1 MKPVKIVISL
11 ADLNFAQTNSMG
23 MYNVATNLARGLAR
37 VPAVALTVL
46 NSHAAQAHIEGAK
59 NLYFDAAAGGKL
71 RRMLWDQFGVYA
83 QARQHQPDWLLLP
96 KGYLSFAA
104 KPPCRT
110 IAYVHDVIYHE
121 FHHQRIP
128 GFSPFNSL
136 YFRKCIEAALRRAH
150 VLVTNSQYSKEEV
163 LALARRLGYREPAIT
178 PVGIGFDPPRPAAAK
193 LDQILVLVSRWP
205 NKVTPLAVE
214 YLERWERQSGF
225 KGQILCVGSLP
236 AGVTLPARWQFL
248 QRLPQDRY
256 EHLMASSKA
265 LVYFTRSEGFG
276 MPPIEAA
283 LRGTAP
289 VYSAIPAT
297 DEVMAGM
304 GCPFQNEDFESF
316 RAAMA
321 QALRADAA
329 TVAQWARALHARHN
343 WDRVVERLLAALG

>member
-1 MKPVKIVISL
+1 MKPVKIVVSL

-37 VPAVALTVL
+37 VPAVELTVL
-46 NSHAAQAHIEGAK
+46 NSHAAQAPIEGAK
-59 NLYFDAAAGGKL
+59 NLYFDSAAAGKL
-71 RRMLWDQFGVYA
+71 RRMIWDQFGVYA
-83 QARQHQPDWLLLP
+83 QARKHYPDWLLLP

-110 IAYVHDVIYHE
+110 VAYVHDVIYHE
-121 FHHQRIP
+121 FYFQRIP

-136 YFRKCIEAALRRAH
+136 YFRKCIEAALRRAR
-150 VLVTNSQYSKEEV
+150 VIVTNSQYSKDEV
-163 LALARRLGYREPAIT
+163 LGLVRRLGYREPAIT
-178 PVGIGFDPPRPAAAK
+178 PVGIGFEPPRPAAAK
-193 LDQILVLVSRWP
+193 RDQILALVSRWP
-205 NKVTPLAVE
+205 NKISALAVQ

-225 KGQILCVGSLP
+225 KGRIVCVGSLP
-236 AGVTLPARWQFL
+236 ADVTLPARWQFL
-248 QRLPQDRY
+248 QRLPKDQY
-256 EHLMASSKA
+256 ENLMAGSKA

-304 GCPFQNEDFESF
+304 GCAFKNDDFDAF
-316 RAAMA
+316 RSAMER
-321 QALRADAA
+321 ALRADA
-329 TVAQWARALHARHN
+329 TLVGQWAQALHRRHN
-343 WDRVVERLLAALG
+343 WDRVVERLLAALV